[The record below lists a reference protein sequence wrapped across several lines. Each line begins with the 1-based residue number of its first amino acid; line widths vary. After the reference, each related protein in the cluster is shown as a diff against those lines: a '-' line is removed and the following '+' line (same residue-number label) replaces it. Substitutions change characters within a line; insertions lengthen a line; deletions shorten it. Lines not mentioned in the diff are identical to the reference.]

1 MACHQAVVMPALSR
15 HSSRYIDTFTHYHQQ
30 NSVDYCRAMDGFSC
44 VCHPVSHAGTP
55 ASSQPYTCYVCS
67 ATATSRKNYI
77 AHLQVSAVSLL
88 FVQLHCNQQDNLH
101 CPLESQIHLL
111 QLHLIIG

>member
-1 MACHQAVVMPALSR
+1 MWTIVGPWMGSAVYATPSAYSLASP
-15 HSSRYIDTFTHYHQQ
+15 QQ
-30 NSVDYCRAMDGFSC
+30 VIS
-44 VCHPVSHAGTP
+44 PVSHAGTP

-88 FVQLHCNQQDNLH
+88 YVQLHCNQQDNLH